1 MLSHDAFR
9 GVHLGGEVLVVGGK
23 LNPFGSFEEVEAVAF
38 FDMEPVQD
46 FFGQYD
52 ANGVANCCDLDS
64 RRHTS
69 LPGFYYNLCY
79 NSRWQAGSLGGLG
92 IRRHTSRRIIEDS
105 YIGGFTGAAN
115 RLSAQLSSILPLWGC
130 RHVSRYQVGDND
142 EC

>member
-69 LPGFYYNLCY
+69 LPGFIITYVITPVGKPEA
-79 NSRWQAGSLGGLG
+79 SEVWAFEGTRPGGS
-92 IRRHTSRRIIEDS
+92 
-105 YIGGFTGAAN
+105 
-115 RLSAQLSSILPLWGC
+115 
-130 RHVSRYQVGDND
+130 
-142 EC
+142 